1 MPRKWAFRAFSGL
14 SGQTGAAGLAGRW
27 FDVRTCLFRVFADHD
42 PACSWLRPL
51 ALGVVES
58 CCKLLLLLGRLLS
71 QGRGAQAPVRGL
83 AGTPPILA
91 ARHNSPQCQESGL
104 LNRAVRTTRGRR
116 TRSWWHCTE
125 RAATCCQS
133 CGANPAGHARRTRWA
148 VVEAVASLGHFGQ
161 QLGDVLQWSAC
172 GGVHTRREHSK
183 GGFGG
188 RSRKGRAVR
197 GGADVSRANA
207 VLSWC
212 GGGGSAP
219 HPRRLAAS
227 LHRMRRGGAASE

>member
-1 MPRKWAFRAFSGL
+1 MTCVRVCLGFLQITIRRARGCNHWPWGWWSHAASCSCFWVDFWGDFDSGSL
-14 SGQTGAAGLAGRW
+14 DDT
-27 FDVRTCLFRVFADHD
+27 
-42 PACSWLRPL
+42 
-51 ALGVVES
+51 
-58 CCKLLLLLGRLLS
+58 
-71 QGRGAQAPVRGL
+71 PVRELG
-83 AGTPPILA
+83 GHSPKSPRVPTPLK
-91 ARHNSPQCQESGL
+91 QCQESGPM
-104 LNRAVRTTRGRR
+104 NRAVRTIRGRR

-125 RAATCCQS
+125 RAAKCCQS

>member
-1 MPRKWAFRAFSGL
+1 MTSVRVCLGFLQITIRRARGCDHWPWGL
-14 SGQTGAAGLAGRW
+14 WS
-27 FDVRTCLFRVFADHD
+27 H
-42 PACSWLRPL
+42 S
-51 ALGVVES
+51 ES
-58 CCKLLLLLGRLLS
+58 CSCFWVGFWGDFDSGSLDDT
-71 QGRGAQAPVRGL
+71 PVRELG
-83 AGTPPILA
+83 GHSPKSPRVPTPLK
-91 ARHNSPQCQESGL
+91 QCQESGPM
-104 LNRAVRTTRGRR
+104 NRAVRTIRGRR

-125 RAATCCQS
+125 RAAKCCQS

>member
-1 MPRKWAFRAFSGL
+1 MTCARVCLGFLQITIRRARGCDHWPWGL
-14 SGQTGAAGLAGRW
+14 WS
-27 FDVRTCLFRVFADHD
+27 H
-42 PACSWLRPL
+42 S
-51 ALGVVES
+51 ES
-58 CCKLLLLLGRLLS
+58 CSCFWVGFWGDFDSGSLDDT
-71 QGRGAQAPVRGL
+71 PVRELG
-83 AGTPPILA
+83 GHSPKSPRVTTPLK
-91 ARHNSPQCQESGL
+91 QCRESGPM
-104 LNRAVRTTRGRR
+104 NRAVRTIRGRR
-116 TRSWWHCTE
+116 TRSWRHCTE